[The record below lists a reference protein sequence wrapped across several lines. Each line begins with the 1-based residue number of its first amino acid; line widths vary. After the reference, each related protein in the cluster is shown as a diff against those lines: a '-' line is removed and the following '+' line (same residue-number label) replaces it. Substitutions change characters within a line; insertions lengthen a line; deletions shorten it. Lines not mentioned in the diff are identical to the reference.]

1 MPGRP
6 ALFRLYCRT
15 GVVEGN
21 VIAYLLLEHGLRV
34 WSTPPQP
41 AQPGI
46 KPGRKLF
53 LGRIVGPIEWFSET
67 VITILVLLSFTLM
80 YTIFEPPPNPD
91 QPPSAQYAMGLVIG
105 ILEAILAWALI
116 DAVMK
121 VLLAVFERSEKHRLL
136 NSVQSA
142 GTQDEGIEAVAEELD
157 EILEPITA
165 EENRRSL
172 YQDVVE
178 HLRGS
183 RPQPVR
189 VTLEDVTHA
198 LGVFFAAVFAVL
210 PPLVP
215 IILLRNNFE
224 LGIRAS
230 NLVSFIV
237 LFYAGYQWGKYTDV
251 GAWKT
256 GFLMFMIGAVLVII
270 AILIDG

>member
-1 MPGRP
+1 M
-6 ALFRLYCRT
+6 
-15 GVVEGN
+15 
-21 VIAYLLLEHGLRV
+21 
-34 WSTPPQP
+34 
-41 AQPGI
+41 
-46 KPGRKLF
+46 
-53 LGRIVGPIEWFSET
+53 
-67 VITILVLLSFTLM
+67 LSFTLA
-80 YTIFEPPPNPD
+80 YRIFEPPPNPD
-91 QPPSAQYAMGLVIG
+91 QLPPVQYADQLVIG

-142 GTQDEGIEAVAEELD
+142 GTQDAEIEAVAEELD

-198 LGVFFAAVFAVL
+198 LAVFFAAVFAVL
-210 PPLVP
+210 PRWCRSFYCA
-215 IILLRNNFE
+215 IILSWEFVFPTLCHLLCFSMQAINGE
-224 LGIRAS
+224 STPMLEPGKPAS
-230 NLVSFIV
+230 
-237 LFYAGYQWGKYTDV
+237 
-251 GAWKT
+251 
-256 GFLMFMIGAVLVII
+256 
-270 AILIDG
+270 

>member
-1 MPGRP
+1 M
-6 ALFRLYCRT
+6 
-15 GVVEGN
+15 
-21 VIAYLLLEHGLRV
+21 RV

-41 AQPGI
+41 AQPGN

-80 YTIFEPPPNPD
+80 YTIFEPPANPD

-142 GTQDEGIEAVAEELD
+142 GTQDAEIEAVAEELD

-230 NLVSFIV
+230 NFVSFIV
-237 LFYAGYQWGKYTDV
+237 LFYAGYQWGKYTGV

>member
-1 MPGRP
+1 
-6 ALFRLYCRT
+6 
-15 GVVEGN
+15 
-21 VIAYLLLEHGLRV
+21 LRV
-34 WSTPPQP
+34 WSTLPQP
-41 AQPGI
+41 AQPGN

-53 LGRIVGPIEWFSET
+53 RGRIVGPIEWFSET
-67 VITILVLLSFTLM
+67 VFTILVMLSFTLA
-80 YTIFEPPPNPD
+80 YRIFEPPANPD

-116 DAVMK
+116 DAMMK
-121 VLLAVFERSEKHRLL
+121 VLLTVFERSEKHRLL

-157 EILEPITA
+157 EILEPITG

-172 YQDVVE
+172 YQDVVK

-237 LFYAGYQWGKYTDV
+237 LFYAGYQWGKYTGV
-251 GAWKT
+251 GAWKI
-256 GFLMFMIGAVLVII
+256 GFLMFMIGAVLMII
-270 AILIDG
+270 AILIGG

>member
-1 MPGRP
+1 
-6 ALFRLYCRT
+6 
-15 GVVEGN
+15 VVEGN

-34 WSTPPQP
+34 LSTPPQP
-41 AQPGI
+41 AQPDI
-46 KPGRKLF
+46 KPGRKLSR
-53 LGRIVGPIEWFSET
+53 GHIVGPIEWFSET
-67 VITILVLLSFTLM
+67 VFSILVMLSFTLA
-80 YTIFEPPPNPD
+80 YRIFEPPPNPD
-91 QPPSAQYAMGLVIG
+91 QLPPVQYADQLVIG

-142 GTQDEGIEAVAEELD
+142 GTQDAEIEAVAEELD

-198 LGVFFAAVFAVL
+198 LAVFFAAVFAVL
-210 PPLVP
+210 PSLVP

-224 LGIRAS
+224 LGIRVS

-237 LFYAGYQWGKYTDV
+237 LFYAGYKWGKYTNV

-256 GFLMFMIGAVLVII
+256 GFLMFMIGAVLVLI
-270 AILIDG
+270 AILIEG

>member
-1 MPGRP
+1 
-6 ALFRLYCRT
+6 
-15 GVVEGN
+15 
-21 VIAYLLLEHGLRV
+21 LRV

-41 AQPGI
+41 AQPGN

-80 YTIFEPPPNPD
+80 YTIFEPPANPD

-230 NLVSFIV
+230 NFVSFIV
-237 LFYAGYQWGKYTDV
+237 LFYAGYQWGKYTGV